1 MVETIMSWAVIGY
14 LDEISLEYSVKSNFS
29 IPIDLLNHT
38 ERRINP
44 IYDADVIFQF
54 VISEQIQTLGASWW
68 YQYQFVFH
76 CFYGN
81 ADTRKVGHIVKD
93 ADMLRVVKQNLNQY
107 LREGVELVNLFEL
120 RQLSYGVLGLAV
132 EDPRYADVPFQDG
145 PPTQPP
151 TLVPTY
157 APISID
163 FDSNGTVKPTF
174 EAENQTA
181 IVGDKFDG
189 PLPDSTYTMYTLPV
203 DVNTWVCLINVYIL
217 FFFLAPSIF
226 CSHFPSLYGCTLL
239 SLIFRIGADILVF
252 AYLCVQ

>member
-1 MVETIMSWAVIGY
+1 MSWAVVGY

-54 VISEQIQTLGASWW
+54 VISEQIQTLDASWW

-76 CFYGN
+76 CLYGN
-81 ADTRKVGHIVKD
+81 ADTQKVGQPIVED
-93 ADMLRVVKQNLNQY
+93 AGMLRVVKQNLNQY
-107 LREGVELVNLFEL
+107 LREGVELVNLFDL
-120 RQLSYGVLGLAV
+120 RELSYGVLGLAV
-132 EDPRYADVPFQDG
+132 EDPRYAAVPFQDG

-157 APISID
+157 VPISID

-174 EAENQTA
+174 AAENQTA

-203 DVNTWVCLINVYIL
+203 DVNTWVSLINVYIL
-217 FFFLAPSIF
+217 FFFFWAPSIF
-226 CSHFPSLYGCTLL
+226 CSHFPSLWLH
-239 SLIFRIGADILVF
+239 SFIRIGADILVF
-252 AYLCVQ
+252 AYLSAQ